1 MLEHIPTHLIGGPLG
16 AGKTSLIRHLLDQKP
31 ADERWAVLI
40 NEFGQIGL
48 DAALL
53 TTEADGISLAEIPG
67 GCLCCVNGMPFQVG
81 LARLLR
87 QAQPDRLLIEPSGLG
102 HPAELL
108 RQLRQPPWQN
118 VLSVQPTVL
127 VLYAAALSRGEPLP
141 DSQQQALA
149 SLLSEQRQQHQA
161 LSDWRKAVRDY
172 ADNAL
177 AASTK
182 LIDGSASF
190 DDLRPSLDR
199 MASDLAQAQKL
210 GSDFR
215 AQAYDDF
222 QQTLVQTREAN
233 AATTRLGI
241 ILSLVLVVLVSLGAW
256 LVIRSVM
263 VNIRGVITSL
273 QSIARGDGD
282 LTQRVNVESNDEIG
296 AMIEL
301 FNSFLDKL
309 QRTIRQIIEAAN
321 PLGQVSKEL
330 YKLTQGSEENAKSQQ
345 HHTDSIT
352 RDMLTMT
359 GSIQEVAQRSQQA
372 SDEANSAARQAA
384 TAREHVGSLST
395 GISDLGDSVMG
406 AVKAME
412 QLEEETQEVG
422 SVLTVIRSIA
432 EQTNLLALNA
442 AIEAARAGEQGRGF
456 AVVADEV
463 RNLAQKTAASTA
475 EIQQIIQRLQNSANT
490 VLNVMTSNG
499 EKSRASIER
508 SIEATQLLEAIAGT
522 VNQIDELNAGI
533 AQFTQEQIGLSS
545 SIRQETQVLQQDAQA
560 TANGAE
566 ATARLGEQLVS
577 TGDHL
582 RAATGQFRV

>member
-1 MLEHIPTHLIGGPLG
+1 MLKNL
-16 AGKTSLIRHLLDQKP
+16 SLTAKLSLVP
-31 ADERWAVLI
+31 AV
-40 NEFGQIGL
+40 
-48 DAALL
+48 AL
-53 TTEADGISLAEIPG
+53 
-67 GCLCCVNGMPFQVG
+67 VG
-81 LARLLR
+81 
-87 QAQPDRLLIEPSGLG
+87 
-102 HPAELL
+102 
-108 RQLRQPPWQN
+108 
-118 VLSVQPTVL
+118 L
-127 VLYAAALSRGEPLP
+127 VLYVVYTSLQLSATDSRLVLLETRSYPTLEKADAVIFQFSRVPALLNNAVAAGEPGILDEAREVLQQI

-241 ILSLVLVVLVSLGAW
+241 ILSLALVVLVSLGAW

-352 RDMLTMT
+352 RDILTMT

>member
-1 MLEHIPTHLIGGPLG
+1 MLKNL
-16 AGKTSLIRHLLDQKP
+16 SLTAKLSLVP
-31 ADERWAVLI
+31 AV
-40 NEFGQIGL
+40 
-48 DAALL
+48 AL
-53 TTEADGISLAEIPG
+53 
-67 GCLCCVNGMPFQVG
+67 VG
-81 LARLLR
+81 
-87 QAQPDRLLIEPSGLG
+87 
-102 HPAELL
+102 
-108 RQLRQPPWQN
+108 
-118 VLSVQPTVL
+118 L
-127 VLYAAALSRGEPLP
+127 VLYVVYTSLQLSATDSRLVLLETRSYPTLEKADAVIFQFSRVPALLNNAVAAGEPGILDEAREVLQQI

-215 AQAYDDF
+215 AQAYEDF
-222 QQTLVQTREAN
+222 QQTLVETREAN
-233 AATTRLGI
+233 ADTTRLGI

-282 LTQRVNVESNDEIG
+282 LTQRVNVQSNDEIG

-309 QRTIRQIIEAAN
+309 QRTIRQIIDAAT
-321 PLGQVSKEL
+321 PLSQVSKEL

-352 RDMLTMT
+352 RDILTMT

-508 SIEATQLLEAIAGT
+508 SIEATQLLEAIART

-545 SIRQETQVLQQDAQA
+545 SI
-560 TANGAE
+560 
-566 ATARLGEQLVS
+566 
-577 TGDHL
+577 
-582 RAATGQFRV
+582 

>member
-1 MLEHIPTHLIGGPLG
+1 MLKNL
-16 AGKTSLIRHLLDQKP
+16 SLTAKLSLVP
-31 ADERWAVLI
+31 AV
-40 NEFGQIGL
+40 
-48 DAALL
+48 AL
-53 TTEADGISLAEIPG
+53 
-67 GCLCCVNGMPFQVG
+67 VG
-81 LARLLR
+81 
-87 QAQPDRLLIEPSGLG
+87 
-102 HPAELL
+102 
-108 RQLRQPPWQN
+108 
-118 VLSVQPTVL
+118 L
-127 VLYAAALSRGEPLP
+127 VLYVVYTSLQLSATDSRLVLLETRSYPTLEKADAVIFQFSRVPALLNNAVAAGEPGILDEAREVLQQI

-161 LSDWRKAVRDY
+161 LSDWREAVRDY

-309 QRTIRQIIEAAN
+309 QCTIRQIIEAAN

-352 RDMLTMT
+352 RDILTMT

>member
-1 MLEHIPTHLIGGPLG
+1 MFKNFSLTAKLSLVPAVALLGLILYVGYTSLQLSATDSRLVMLETQSYPTLE
-16 AGKTSLIRHLLDQKP
+16 K
-31 ADERWAVLI
+31 ADAVI
-40 NEFGQIGL
+40 FQF
-48 DAALL
+48 
-53 TTEADGISLAEIPG
+53 SRIPG
-67 GCLCCVNGMPFQVG
+67 
-81 LARLLR
+81 LLNN
-87 QAQPDRLLIEPSGLG
+87 A
-102 HPAELL
+102 
-108 RQLRQPPWQN
+108 
-118 VLSVQPTVL
+118 V
-127 VLYAAALSRGEPLP
+127 AAGEPGIL
-141 DSQQQALA
+141 DEARDVLGKIDTEQQALGA
-149 SLLSEQRQQHQA
+149 LLSSQPQRRQA
-161 LSDWRKAVRDY
+161 LDSWRSAVKTY
-172 ADNAL
+172 AENAL
-177 AASTK
+177 SASAK

-190 DDLRPSLDR
+190 DDLRPNLDR
-199 MASDLAQAQKL
+199 MASDLSQAQKL
-210 GSDFR
+210 AADFR
-215 AQAYDDF
+215 TGAYQDF
-222 QQTLVQTREAN
+222 QQTLAEAREAN
-233 AATTRLGI
+233 ERTTRLGI
-241 ILSLVLVVLVSLGAW
+241 ILSLVLIVVVSAGAW

-263 VNIRGVITSL
+263 ANVRGVIASL
-273 QSIARGDGD
+273 QAIARGDGD
-282 LTQRVNVESNDEIG
+282 LTRRVNVESNDEIG

-301 FNSFLDKL
+301 FNGFLDKL
-309 QRTIRQIIEAAN
+309 QRTIRQIIEAAS

-345 HHTDSIT
+345 HHTNSIT
-352 RDMLTMT
+352 RDILTMT

-372 SDEANSAARQAA
+372 SDEANAAARQAA
-384 TAREHVGSLST
+384 TARAHVSSLSS
-395 GISDLGDSVMG
+395 GISDLGSSVMS
-406 AVKAME
+406 AVQAME

-475 EIQQIIQRLQNSANT
+475 EIQQIIQRLQSSANT

-499 EKSRASIER
+499 EKSRSSIER
-508 SIEATQLLEAIAGT
+508 SVEATQLLETIART

-545 SIRQETQVLQQDAQA
+545 SIQQETQVLQQDAQA

-582 RAATGQFRV
+582 RAATAQFRV

>member
-1 MLEHIPTHLIGGPLG
+1 VA
-16 AGKTSLIRHLLDQKP
+16 AGEPGVLDEAREVLQQIDTQQQSL
-31 ADERWAVLI
+31 
-40 NEFGQIGL
+40 
-48 DAALL
+48 AALL
-53 TTEADGISLAEIPG
+53 SD
-67 GCLCCVNGMPFQVG
+67 
-81 LARLLR
+81 
-87 QAQPDRLLIEPSGLG
+87 
-102 HPAELL
+102 
-108 RQLRQPPWQN
+108 
-118 VLSVQPTVL
+118 
-127 VLYAAALSRGEPLP
+127 
-141 DSQQQALA
+141 
-149 SLLSEQRQQHQA
+149 QRQQHQA
-161 LSDWRKAVRDY
+161 LGDWRKAVRDY

-210 GSDFR
+210 GGDFR
-215 AQAYDDF
+215 AQAYDSF
-222 QQTLVQTREAN
+222 QQTLVETREAN
-233 AATTRLGI
+233 AGTTRLGI
-241 ILSLVLVVLVSLGAW
+241 ILSLVLVILVSLGAW

-263 VNIRGVITSL
+263 VNIRGVIASL

-309 QRTIRQIIEAAN
+309 QRTIRQIIDAAT

-352 RDMLTMT
+352 RDILTMT

-499 EKSRASIER
+499 EKSRASIQR
-508 SIEATQLLEAIAGT
+508 SVEATQLLETIART

-545 SIRQETQVLQQDAQA
+545 SIQQETQVLQQDAQA

>member
-1 MLEHIPTHLIGGPLG
+1 MLKNL
-16 AGKTSLIRHLLDQKP
+16 SLTAKLSLVP
-31 ADERWAVLI
+31 AV
-40 NEFGQIGL
+40 
-48 DAALL
+48 ALL
-53 TTEADGISLAEIPG
+53 G
-67 GCLCCVNGMPFQVG
+67 
-81 LARLLR
+81 
-87 QAQPDRLLIEPSGLG
+87 
-102 HPAELL
+102 
-108 RQLRQPPWQN
+108 
-118 VLSVQPTVL
+118 L
-127 VLYAAALSRGEPLP
+127 VLYVVYTSLQLSATDSRLVQLETRSYPTLEKADAVIFQFSRVPALLNNAVAAGEPGILDEARDVLQQI

-177 AASTK
+177 AASSK

-190 DDLRPSLDR
+190 DDLRPGLDR

-210 GSDFR
+210 ASDFR
-215 AQAYDDF
+215 AQAYADF

-263 VNIRGVITSL
+263 VNIRGVIASL

-309 QRTIRQIIEAAN
+309 QRTIRQIIEAAA
-321 PLGQVSKEL
+321 PLGQVSKDL
-330 YKLTQGSEENAKSQQ
+330 YQLTQGSEENAKSQQ
-345 HHTDSIT
+345 HHTDSIS
-352 RDMLTMT
+352 RDILTMT
-359 GSIQEVAQRSQQA
+359 SSIQEVAQRSQQA

-395 GISDLGDSVMG
+395 GINDLGDSVMG

-582 RAATGQFRV
+582 RAATSQFRV

>member
-1 MLEHIPTHLIGGPLG
+1 MLKNFSLTAKLSLVPAVALFGLVLYVGY
-16 AGKTSLIRHLLDQKP
+16 TSLQLSATDSRLVFLENRAYPTLEKADAVIFQFSRVPALLNNAVAAGEP
-31 ADERWAVLI
+31 GVLDEAREVLQ
-40 NEFGQIGL
+40 QIDTQQQSL
-48 DAALL
+48 AALL
-53 TTEADGISLAEIPG
+53 SD
-67 GCLCCVNGMPFQVG
+67 
-81 LARLLR
+81 
-87 QAQPDRLLIEPSGLG
+87 
-102 HPAELL
+102 
-108 RQLRQPPWQN
+108 
-118 VLSVQPTVL
+118 
-127 VLYAAALSRGEPLP
+127 
-141 DSQQQALA
+141 
-149 SLLSEQRQQHQA
+149 QRQQHQA
-161 LSDWRKAVRDY
+161 LGDWRTAVRDY

-210 GSDFR
+210 GGDFR
-215 AQAYDDF
+215 AQAYDSF
-222 QQTLVQTREAN
+222 QQTLVETREAN
-233 AATTRLGI
+233 AGTTRLGI
-241 ILSLVLVVLVSLGAW
+241 ILSLVLVILVSLGAW

-263 VNIRGVITSL
+263 VNIRGVIASL

-309 QRTIRQIIEAAN
+309 QRTIRQIIDAAT

-352 RDMLTMT
+352 RDILTMT

-499 EKSRASIER
+499 EKSRASIQR
-508 SIEATQLLEAIAGT
+508 SVEATQLLETIART

-545 SIRQETQVLQQDAQA
+545 SIQQETQVLQQDAQA

>member
-1 MLEHIPTHLIGGPLG
+1 ML
-16 AGKTSLIRHLLDQKP
+16 KNFSLTAKLSLVP
-31 ADERWAVLI
+31 AVAL
-40 NEFGQIGL
+40 FG
-48 DAALL
+48 
-53 TTEADGISLAEIPG
+53 
-67 GCLCCVNGMPFQVG
+67 
-81 LARLLR
+81 
-87 QAQPDRLLIEPSGLG
+87 
-102 HPAELL
+102 
-108 RQLRQPPWQN
+108 
-118 VLSVQPTVL
+118 L
-127 VLYAAALSRGEPLP
+127 VLYVLYTSLQLSATDSRLALLETRSYPTLEKTDAVIFQFSRVPALLNNAVAAGEPGVL
-141 DSQQQALA
+141 DEARQVLQQIDGQQQSLATLLADQRTQQQAL
-149 SLLSEQRQQHQA
+149 EE
-161 LSDWRKAVRDY
+161 WRKAVRDY

-177 AASTK
+177 AASSK

-199 MASDLAQAQKL
+199 MASELAQAQQL
-210 GSDFR
+210 GSTFR
-215 AQAYDDF
+215 AQAYADF
-222 QQTLVQTREAN
+222 QQTLAQTREAN

-241 ILSLVLVVLVSLGAW
+241 FLSLVLVVLVGLGAW

-263 VNIRGVITSL
+263 ANVRGVIASL

-282 LTQRVNVESNDEIG
+282 LSQRVNVESNDEIG

-301 FNSFLDKL
+301 FNGFLDKL
-309 QRTIRQIIEAAN
+309 QGTIRQIIEAAN

-330 YKLTQGSEENAKSQQ
+330 YQLTQGAEENAKSQQ

-352 RDMLTMT
+352 RDILTMT
-359 GSIQEVAQRSQQA
+359 GSIQEVAQRSRQA
-372 SDEANSAARQAA
+372 SDQANAAARQTAS
-384 TAREHVGSLST
+384 AREHVSSLST

-499 EKSRASIER
+499 EKSRASIQR
-508 SIEATQLLEAIAGT
+508 SVEATELLQTIART

-545 SIRQETQVLQQDAQA
+545 SIQQETHVLQQDAQA

-566 ATARLGEQLVS
+566 ATARLGEQLVT

-582 RAATGQFRV
+582 RAATNQFRV

>member
-1 MLEHIPTHLIGGPLG
+1 MFKNFSLTSKLSLVPAVALLGLILYVGYTSLQLSATDSRLVMLETQSYPTLE
-16 AGKTSLIRHLLDQKP
+16 K
-31 ADERWAVLI
+31 ADAVI
-40 NEFGQIGL
+40 FQF
-48 DAALL
+48 
-53 TTEADGISLAEIPG
+53 SRIPG
-67 GCLCCVNGMPFQVG
+67 
-81 LARLLR
+81 LLNN
-87 QAQPDRLLIEPSGLG
+87 A
-102 HPAELL
+102 
-108 RQLRQPPWQN
+108 
-118 VLSVQPTVL
+118 V
-127 VLYAAALSRGEPLP
+127 AAGEPGIL
-141 DSQQQALA
+141 DEARDVLGKIDTEQQALGA
-149 SLLSEQRQQHQA
+149 LLSSQPQRRQA
-161 LSDWRKAVRDY
+161 LDSWRSAVKTY
-172 ADNAL
+172 AENAL
-177 AASTK
+177 SASTK

-190 DDLRPSLDR
+190 DDLRPNLDR
-199 MASDLAQAQKL
+199 MASDLSQAQKL
-210 GSDFR
+210 AADFR
-215 AQAYDDF
+215 TGAYQDF
-222 QQTLVQTREAN
+222 QQTLAEAREAN
-233 AATTRLGI
+233 ERTTRLGI
-241 ILSLVLVVLVSLGAW
+241 ILSLVLIVVVSAGAW

-263 VNIRGVITSL
+263 ANVRGVIASL
-273 QSIARGDGD
+273 QAIARGDGD
-282 LTQRVNVESNDEIG
+282 LTRRVNVESNDEIG

-301 FNSFLDKL
+301 FNGFLDKL
-309 QRTIRQIIEAAN
+309 QRTIRQIIEAAS

-330 YKLTQGSEENAKSQQ
+330 YKLTQGSEDNAKSQQ

-352 RDMLTMT
+352 RDILTMT

-372 SDEANSAARQAA
+372 SDEANAAARQAA
-384 TAREHVGSLST
+384 TARAHVSSLSS
-395 GISDLGDSVMG
+395 GISDLGSSVMS
-406 AVKAME
+406 AVQAME

-475 EIQQIIQRLQNSANT
+475 EIQQIIQRLQSSANT

-499 EKSRASIER
+499 EKSRSSIER
-508 SIEATQLLEAIAGT
+508 SVEATQLLETIART

-545 SIRQETQVLQQDAQA
+545 SIQQETQVLQQDAQA

-582 RAATGQFRV
+582 RAATAQFRV

>member
-1 MLEHIPTHLIGGPLG
+1 MFKNFSLTAKLSLVPAVALLGLILYVGY
-16 AGKTSLIRHLLDQKP
+16 TSLQLSTTDSRLVSIETQSYPTLEKTD
-31 ADERWAVLI
+31 AVI
-40 NEFGQIGL
+40 FQF
-48 DAALL
+48 
-53 TTEADGISLAEIPG
+53 SRIPG
-67 GCLCCVNGMPFQVG
+67 
-81 LARLLR
+81 LLNN
-87 QAQPDRLLIEPSGLG
+87 A
-102 HPAELL
+102 
-108 RQLRQPPWQN
+108 
-118 VLSVQPTVL
+118 V
-127 VLYAAALSRGEPLP
+127 AAGEPGML
-141 DSQQQALA
+141 DEARGVLGEIDAQQASLA
-149 SLLSEQRQQHQA
+149 SLLNAQPQRLQS
-161 LSDWRKAVRDY
+161 LDNWRNAVKAY

-177 AASTK
+177 QASAK

-190 DDLRPSLDR
+190 DDLRPNLDR

-210 GSDFR
+210 ATDFR
-215 AQAYDDF
+215 AGAYQQF
-222 QQTLVQTREAN
+222 QETLAETRVAN
-233 AATTRLGI
+233 GHTTRLGI
-241 ILSLVLVVLVSLGAW
+241 ILSLVLILVVGLGAW

-263 VNIRGVITSL
+263 ANVRGVIASL

-282 LTQRVNVESNDEIG
+282 LTQRVNVKSNDEIG

-301 FNSFLDKL
+301 FNGFLDKL
-309 QRTIRQIIEAAN
+309 QQTIRQIIEAAS

-330 YKLTQGSEENAKSQQ
+330 YTLTQGSEENAKSQQ
-345 HHTDSIT
+345 HHTESIS
-352 RDMLTMT
+352 RDILTMT

-372 SDEANSAARQAA
+372 SNEANSAARQAA
-384 TAREHVGSLST
+384 TAREHIGSLSS
-395 GISDLGDSVMG
+395 GISDLGDSVMS
-406 AVKAME
+406 AVQAME

-475 EIQQIIQRLQNSANT
+475 EIQQIIQRLQSSANT
-490 VLNVMTSNG
+490 VLNVMNSNG
-499 EKSRASIER
+499 EKSRASIDR
-508 SIEATQLLEAIAGT
+508 SVEATQLLETIAQT

-577 TGDHL
+577 TGDDL
-582 RAATGQFRV
+582 RAATAQFRV

>member
-1 MLEHIPTHLIGGPLG
+1 MFKNFSLTAKLSLVPAVALLGLILYVGYTSLQLSATDSRLVMLETQSYPTLE
-16 AGKTSLIRHLLDQKP
+16 K
-31 ADERWAVLI
+31 ADAVI
-40 NEFGQIGL
+40 FQF
-48 DAALL
+48 
-53 TTEADGISLAEIPG
+53 SRIPG
-67 GCLCCVNGMPFQVG
+67 
-81 LARLLR
+81 LLNN
-87 QAQPDRLLIEPSGLG
+87 A
-102 HPAELL
+102 
-108 RQLRQPPWQN
+108 
-118 VLSVQPTVL
+118 V
-127 VLYAAALSRGEPLP
+127 AAGEPGIL
-141 DSQQQALA
+141 DEARDVLGKIDTEQQALGA
-149 SLLSEQRQQHQA
+149 LLSSQPQRRQA
-161 LSDWRKAVRDY
+161 LDSWRSAVKTY
-172 ADNAL
+172 AENAL
-177 AASTK
+177 SASTK
-182 LIDGSASF
+182 LIDGNASF
-190 DDLRPSLDR
+190 DDLRPNLDR
-199 MASDLAQAQKL
+199 MASDLSQAQKL
-210 GSDFR
+210 AADFR
-215 AQAYDDF
+215 TGAYQDF
-222 QQTLVQTREAN
+222 QQTLAEAREAN
-233 AATTRLGI
+233 ERTTRLGI
-241 ILSLVLVVLVSLGAW
+241 ILSLVLIVVVSAGAW

-263 VNIRGVITSL
+263 ANVRGVIASL
-273 QSIARGDGD
+273 QAIARGDGD
-282 LTQRVNVESNDEIG
+282 LTRRVNVESNDEIG

-301 FNSFLDKL
+301 FNGFLDKL
-309 QRTIRQIIEAAN
+309 QRTIRQIIEAAS

-352 RDMLTMT
+352 RDILTMT

-384 TAREHVGSLST
+384 TARDHIGSLAS
-395 GISDLGDSVMG
+395 GISDLGTSVMS
-406 AVKAME
+406 AVQAME

-475 EIQQIIQRLQNSANT
+475 EIQQIIQRLQSSANT

-499 EKSRASIER
+499 EKSRSSIER
-508 SIEATQLLEAIAGT
+508 SVEATQLLETIALT

-545 SIRQETQVLQQDAQA
+545 SIQQETQVLQQDAQA

-582 RAATGQFRV
+582 RAATAQFRV

>member
-1 MLEHIPTHLIGGPLG
+1 MFKNFSLTAKLSLVPAVALLGLILYVGYTSLQLSATDSRLVMLETQSYPTLE
-16 AGKTSLIRHLLDQKP
+16 K
-31 ADERWAVLI
+31 ADAVI
-40 NEFGQIGL
+40 FQF
-48 DAALL
+48 
-53 TTEADGISLAEIPG
+53 SRIPG
-67 GCLCCVNGMPFQVG
+67 
-81 LARLLR
+81 LLNN
-87 QAQPDRLLIEPSGLG
+87 A
-102 HPAELL
+102 
-108 RQLRQPPWQN
+108 
-118 VLSVQPTVL
+118 V
-127 VLYAAALSRGEPLP
+127 AAGEPGIL
-141 DSQQQALA
+141 DEARDVLGKIDTEQQALGA
-149 SLLSEQRQQHQA
+149 LLSSQPQRRQA
-161 LSDWRKAVRDY
+161 LDSWRSAVKTY
-172 ADNAL
+172 AENAL
-177 AASTK
+177 SASAK

-190 DDLRPSLDR
+190 DDLRPNLDR
-199 MASDLAQAQKL
+199 MASDLSQAQKL
-210 GSDFR
+210 AADFR
-215 AQAYDDF
+215 TGAYQDF
-222 QQTLVQTREAN
+222 QQTLAEAREAN
-233 AATTRLGI
+233 ERTTRLGI
-241 ILSLVLVVLVSLGAW
+241 ILSLVLIVVVSAGAW

-263 VNIRGVITSL
+263 ANVRGVIASL
-273 QSIARGDGD
+273 QAIARGDGD
-282 LTQRVNVESNDEIG
+282 LTRRVNVESNDEIG

-301 FNSFLDKL
+301 FNGFLDKL
-309 QRTIRQIIEAAN
+309 QRTIRQIIEAAS

-352 RDMLTMT
+352 RDILTMT

-384 TAREHVGSLST
+384 TARDHIGSLAS
-395 GISDLGDSVMG
+395 GISDLGTSVMS
-406 AVKAME
+406 AVQAME

-475 EIQQIIQRLQNSANT
+475 EIQQIIQRLQSSANT

-499 EKSRASIER
+499 EKSRSSIER
-508 SIEATQLLEAIAGT
+508 SVEATQLLETIALT

-545 SIRQETQVLQQDAQA
+545 SIQQETQVLQQDAQA

-582 RAATGQFRV
+582 RAATAQFRV

>member
-1 MLEHIPTHLIGGPLG
+1 MLKNL
-16 AGKTSLIRHLLDQKP
+16 SLTAKLSLVP
-31 ADERWAVLI
+31 AV
-40 NEFGQIGL
+40 
-48 DAALL
+48 ALL
-53 TTEADGISLAEIPG
+53 G
-67 GCLCCVNGMPFQVG
+67 
-81 LARLLR
+81 
-87 QAQPDRLLIEPSGLG
+87 
-102 HPAELL
+102 
-108 RQLRQPPWQN
+108 
-118 VLSVQPTVL
+118 L
-127 VLYAAALSRGEPLP
+127 VLYVVYTSLQLSATDSRLVLLETRSYPTLEKADAVIFQFSRVPALLNNAVAAGEPGILDEARDVLQQI

-177 AASTK
+177 AASSK

-190 DDLRPSLDR
+190 DDLRPGLDR

-210 GSDFR
+210 ASDFR
-215 AQAYDDF
+215 AQAYADF

-263 VNIRGVITSL
+263 VNIRGVIASL

-309 QRTIRQIIEAAN
+309 QRTIRQIIEAAA
-321 PLGQVSKEL
+321 PLGQVSKDL
-330 YKLTQGSEENAKSQQ
+330 YQLTQGSEENAKSQQ
-345 HHTDSIT
+345 HHTDSIS
-352 RDMLTMT
+352 RDILTMT

-508 SIEATQLLEAIAGT
+508 SIEATQLLEAIART

-545 SIRQETQVLQQDAQA
+545 SIQQETQVLQQDAQA

-582 RAATGQFRV
+582 RAATSQFRV

>member
-1 MLEHIPTHLIGGPLG
+1 MLKNL
-16 AGKTSLIRHLLDQKP
+16 SLTAKLSLVP
-31 ADERWAVLI
+31 AV
-40 NEFGQIGL
+40 
-48 DAALL
+48 ALL
-53 TTEADGISLAEIPG
+53 G
-67 GCLCCVNGMPFQVG
+67 
-81 LARLLR
+81 
-87 QAQPDRLLIEPSGLG
+87 
-102 HPAELL
+102 
-108 RQLRQPPWQN
+108 
-118 VLSVQPTVL
+118 L
-127 VLYAAALSRGEPLP
+127 VLYVVYTSLQLSATDSRLVLLETRSYPTLEKADAVIFQFSRVPALLNNAVAAGEPGILDEARDVLQQI

-177 AASTK
+177 AASSK

-210 GSDFR
+210 ASDFR
-215 AQAYDDF
+215 AQAYADF

-263 VNIRGVITSL
+263 VNIRGVIASL

-309 QRTIRQIIEAAN
+309 QRTIRQIIDAAA
-321 PLGQVSKEL
+321 PLGQVSKDL
-330 YKLTQGSEENAKSQQ
+330 YQLTQGSEENAKSQQ
-345 HHTDSIT
+345 HHTDSIS
-352 RDMLTMT
+352 RDILTMT
-359 GSIQEVAQRSQQA
+359 GSIQEVAHRSQQA

-395 GISDLGDSVMG
+395 GINDLGDSVMG

-582 RAATGQFRV
+582 RAATSQFRV

>member
-1 MLEHIPTHLIGGPLG
+1 MLKNL
-16 AGKTSLIRHLLDQKP
+16 SLTAKLSLVP
-31 ADERWAVLI
+31 AV
-40 NEFGQIGL
+40 
-48 DAALL
+48 AL
-53 TTEADGISLAEIPG
+53 
-67 GCLCCVNGMPFQVG
+67 VG
-81 LARLLR
+81 
-87 QAQPDRLLIEPSGLG
+87 
-102 HPAELL
+102 
-108 RQLRQPPWQN
+108 
-118 VLSVQPTVL
+118 L
-127 VLYAAALSRGEPLP
+127 VLYVVYTSLQLSATDSRLVLLETRSYPTLEKADAVIFQFSRVPALLNNAVAAGEPGILDEAREVLQQI

-199 MASDLAQAQKL
+199 MASDLAHAQKL

-352 RDMLTMT
+352 RDILTMT
-359 GSIQEVAQRSQQA
+359 GSIQEVAQRSRQA

>member
-1 MLEHIPTHLIGGPLG
+1 MLKNL
-16 AGKTSLIRHLLDQKP
+16 SLTAKLSLVP
-31 ADERWAVLI
+31 AV
-40 NEFGQIGL
+40 
-48 DAALL
+48 ALL
-53 TTEADGISLAEIPG
+53 G
-67 GCLCCVNGMPFQVG
+67 
-81 LARLLR
+81 
-87 QAQPDRLLIEPSGLG
+87 
-102 HPAELL
+102 
-108 RQLRQPPWQN
+108 
-118 VLSVQPTVL
+118 L
-127 VLYAAALSRGEPLP
+127 VLYVVYTSLQLSATDSRLVLLETRSYPTLEKADAVIFQFSRVPALLNNAVAAGEPGILDEARDVLQQI

-177 AASTK
+177 AASSK
-182 LIDGSASF
+182 LIGGSASF

-199 MASDLAQAQKL
+199 MASDLTQAQKL
-210 GSDFR
+210 ASDFR
-215 AQAYDDF
+215 AQAYADF

-263 VNIRGVITSL
+263 VNIRGVIASL

-309 QRTIRQIIEAAN
+309 QRTIRQIIEAAA
-321 PLGQVSKEL
+321 PLGQVSKDL
-330 YKLTQGSEENAKSQQ
+330 YQLTQGSEENAKSQQ
-345 HHTDSIT
+345 HHTDSIS
-352 RDMLTMT
+352 RDILTMT

-395 GISDLGDSVMG
+395 GINDLGDSVMG

-533 AQFTQEQIGLSS
+533 ARFTQEQIGLSS

-582 RAATGQFRV
+582 RAATSQFRV

>member
-1 MLEHIPTHLIGGPLG
+1 MLKNLPLTIKLSLAPAVAILGLILFVGY
-16 AGKTSLIRHLLDQKP
+16 TSLQLSSTDTRLHALETRSYPVLER
-31 ADERWAVLI
+31 ADATIFQFSR
-40 NEFGQIGL
+40 
-48 DAALL
+48 
-53 TTEADGISLAEIPG
+53 IPG
-67 GCLCCVNGMPFQVG
+67 
-81 LARLLR
+81 LLNSAVAAGE
-87 QAQPDRLLIEPSGLG
+87 QNLLSEASD
-102 HPAELL
+102 
-108 RQLRQPPWQN
+108 
-118 VLSVQPTVL
+118 VLTDIK
-127 VLYAAALSRGEPLP
+127 AH
-141 DSQQQALA
+141 QQALET
-149 SLLSEQRQQHQA
+149 LVQEPGRRQQ
-161 LSDWRKAVRDY
+161 LNDWRLAVERY
-172 ADNAL
+172 ADNAMS
-177 AASTK
+177 ASNK
-182 LIDGSASF
+182 LVSGSASF
-190 DDLRPSLDR
+190 GDLRPALDR
-199 MASDLAQAQKL
+199 MATDLTEAQKL
-210 GSDFR
+210 AAEFRTAAYNDFE
-215 AQAYDDF
+215 
-222 QQTLVQTREAN
+222 QTLAETREVN
-233 AATTRLGI
+233 ATTTRLGI
-241 ILSLVLVVLVSLGAW
+241 ILSLALLVLVTVCAW
-256 LVIRSVM
+256 AVIRSVM
-263 VNIRGVITSL
+263 ANVRGVIASL

-301 FNSFLDKL
+301 FNGFLDKL
-309 QRTIRQIIEAAN
+309 QRTIRQIIEAAS

-330 YKLTQGSEENAKSQQ
+330 YNLTQGAEENAKSQQ

-352 RDMLTMT
+352 RDILTMT
-359 GSIQEVAQRSQQA
+359 GSIQEVAQRSRQA

-384 TAREHVGSLST
+384 AAREHVGSLSS
-395 GISDLGDSVMG
+395 GINDLGNSVMS
-406 AVKAME
+406 AVQAME

-475 EIQQIIQRLQNSANT
+475 EIQQIIQRLQSSANT

-499 EKSRASIER
+499 DKSRASIER
-508 SIEATQLLEAIAGT
+508 SVEATQLLETIAQT

-545 SIRQETQVLQQDAQA
+545 SIQQETQVLQQDAQA

-582 RAATGQFRV
+582 RAATAQFRV

>member
-1 MLEHIPTHLIGGPLG
+1 MLKNL
-16 AGKTSLIRHLLDQKP
+16 SLTAKLSLVP
-31 ADERWAVLI
+31 AV
-40 NEFGQIGL
+40 
-48 DAALL
+48 AL
-53 TTEADGISLAEIPG
+53 
-67 GCLCCVNGMPFQVG
+67 VG
-81 LARLLR
+81 
-87 QAQPDRLLIEPSGLG
+87 
-102 HPAELL
+102 
-108 RQLRQPPWQN
+108 
-118 VLSVQPTVL
+118 L
-127 VLYAAALSRGEPLP
+127 VLYVVYTSLQLSATDSRLVLLETRSYPTLEKADAVIFQFSRVPALLNNAVAAGEPGILDEAREVLQQI

-352 RDMLTMT
+352 RDILTMT

-463 RNLAQKTAASTA
+463 RNLAQKTAESTA

>member
-1 MLEHIPTHLIGGPLG
+1 MLKNL
-16 AGKTSLIRHLLDQKP
+16 SLTAKLSLVP
-31 ADERWAVLI
+31 AV
-40 NEFGQIGL
+40 
-48 DAALL
+48 ALL
-53 TTEADGISLAEIPG
+53 G
-67 GCLCCVNGMPFQVG
+67 
-81 LARLLR
+81 
-87 QAQPDRLLIEPSGLG
+87 
-102 HPAELL
+102 
-108 RQLRQPPWQN
+108 
-118 VLSVQPTVL
+118 L
-127 VLYAAALSRGEPLP
+127 VLYVVYTSLQLSATDSRLVLLETRSYPTLEKADAVIFQFSRVPALLNNAVAAGEPGILDEARDVLQQI

-177 AASTK
+177 AASSK

-210 GSDFR
+210 ASDFR
-215 AQAYDDF
+215 AQAYADF

-263 VNIRGVITSL
+263 VNIRGVIASL

-309 QRTIRQIIEAAN
+309 QRTIRQIIEAAA
-321 PLGQVSKEL
+321 PLGQVSKDL
-330 YKLTQGSEENAKSQQ
+330 YQLTQGSEENAKSQQ
-345 HHTDSIT
+345 HHTDSIS
-352 RDMLTMT
+352 RDILTMT

-395 GISDLGDSVMG
+395 GINDLGDSVMG
-406 AVKAME
+406 AIKAME